1 MDTLKRIARPIR
13 LLGVSCGMMLVAG
26 LAFISDARG
35 QGPVPGRG
43 VVRDP
48 SFRFAAPVTSW
59 NEIKNRHVVMQ
70 QRDYS
75 CGAAALATI
84 LRFYWGHHVDE
95 ATVLDVVESLL
106 SPDQLR
112 DREDAGLSMADLQ
125 DAAIEM
131 GFRGTTGTL
140 EYEKL
145 ADSKVPL
152 IVVVDLGGTNH
163 FVVFRGVVAGCVFL
177 ADPIRGNLRITDEA
191 FRRTWQ
197 GNAVLVVAPPGIT
210 QSDRDRLQ
218 IRREEL
224 VRGYLN
230 RQLIRRATSGGLT
243 SFPGGIR

>member
-1 MDTLKRIARPIR
+1 MDTLGRTVRPQRRTAVFGVIVMAVGLI
-13 LLGVSCGMMLVAG
+13 LLP
-26 LAFISDARG
+26 DARG

-75 CGAAALATI
+75 CGAAALATV
-84 LRFYWGHHVDE
+84 LRYYWGYDVDE

-106 SPDQLR
+106 TPDQLR
-112 DREDAGLSMADLQ
+112 DREEAGLSMADLQ

-197 GNAVLVVAPPGIT
+197 GNAVLVVAPPGMT